1 MVGAGEM
8 IQGFPAGIAG
18 MLLLAAC
25 AAPANFDASFARFEQ
40 ALAACTAQ
48 FGYDPET
55 VGDIGDYQLGE
66 NERPWL
72 ECAYAGVETHLVP
85 YSAVPELY
93 TDLIAE
99 HRALTDGVE
108 RGEVTRAARE
118 DRVDT
123 VLASIERQERA
134 FEQSQIK
141 RLDDLRDQQER
152 QRQLREIDRI
162 QREFSI
168 MRRSVG
174 AKL

>member
-1 MVGAGEM
+1 M
-8 IQGFPAGIAG
+8 IRDVLAGIAG
-18 MLLLAAC
+18 ALLLAAC
-25 AAPANFDASFARFEQ
+25 AAPAGFDESYARFEQ
-40 ALAACTAQ
+40 ALAQCTDR
-48 FGYDPET
+48 FGYDPEA
-55 VGDIGDYQLGE
+55 VGDIGPYRLAE
-66 NERPWL
+66 NEREWL

-99 HRALTDGVE
+99 HRALTDGVA

-118 DRVDT
+118 ERVDT
-123 VLASIERQERA
+123 VLASIERQEKA
-134 FEQSQIK
+134 FEQAQIK
-141 RLDDLRDQQER
+141 RLDELRDQRER
-152 QRQLREIDRI
+152 QRQRREIDRI

>member
-1 MVGAGEM
+1 MIRGFLAGA
-8 IQGFPAGIAG
+8 AGA
-18 MLLLAAC
+18 LLLAAC
-25 AAPANFDASFARFEQ
+25 AAPASFEESYARFEQ
-40 ALAACTAQ
+40 ALAQCTTQ

-55 VGDIGDYQLGE
+55 VVDIGPYELAE

-99 HRALTDGVE
+99 HRTLTDGVE

-118 DRVDT
+118 ERVDT
-123 VLASIERQERA
+123 VLASIERQEKA
-134 FEQSQIK
+134 FEQAQIK
-141 RLDDLRDQQER
+141 RLDELRDQQER

-174 AKL
+174 ARL

>member
-1 MVGAGEM
+1 M
-8 IQGFPAGIAG
+8 IRGFLAGIAG
-18 MLLLAAC
+18 ALLMTAC
-25 AAPANFDASFARFEQ
+25 AAPANFDESFARFEL
-40 ALAACTAQ
+40 ALAACTDR

-55 VGDIGDYQLGE
+55 VGDIGDFQLAE
-66 NERPWL
+66 NEREWL
-72 ECAYAGVETHLVP
+72 ECAYTGVETHLVP

-93 TDLIAE
+93 TELIDE

-118 DRVDT
+118 ERVDT
-123 VLASIERQERA
+123 VLASIERQEKA
-134 FEQSQIK
+134 FEQAQIK
-141 RLDDLRDQQER
+141 RLDELRDQQER

-174 AKL
+174 SKL

>member
-1 MVGAGEM
+1 
-8 IQGFPAGIAG
+8 

-25 AAPANFDASFARFEQ
+25 AGPANFDASFARFQQE
-40 ALAACTAQ
+40 LANCTTQ

-55 VGDIGDYQLGE
+55 VGDIGDYQLAE
-66 NERPWL
+66 NERAWL
-72 ECAYAGVETHLVP
+72 ECAYAGVETHLIP
-85 YSAVPELY
+85 YSAVPQLY

-99 HRALTDGVE
+99 HRALTDGVA

-118 DRVDT
+118 ERVDA
-123 VLASIERQERA
+123 VIASIERQERA
-134 FEQSQIK
+134 FEQAQIK
-141 RLDDLRDQQER
+141 RLDELRDQQER

-174 AKL
+174 SKL